1 MATNEMFIADTLNMI
16 SDAAARGHVGETI
29 EDRSKIANATLAMI
43 AERIERLTDQF
54 QKFIRAYC
62 VANNLDD
69 ESFL

>member
-43 AERIERLTDQF
+43 AERIEALNEVLERFLHAF
-54 QKFIRAYC
+54 CI
-62 VANNLDD
+62 ANDLDY
-69 ESFL
+69 ESF